1 MAFFKIEKSGC
12 CEHKGLCQVRAD
24 FYWDEKDPAYSLTE
38 CKIYPEKGYEG
49 KVDGIMGAPVD
60 LKDYKKWE
68 NALPTEMK
76 HLPFHSH
83 FVYFQD
89 TVKDDEILFCFEL
102 ALDWRVKNQP
112 MKNVKPVWNL
122 SKSIVGKA
130 RIDSVKTKDFTT
142 VSEIYSVK

>member
-24 FYWDEKDPAYSLTE
+24 FYWDEKDPEYSLTE
-38 CKIYPEKGYEG
+38 CKIYPKEGYEG
-49 KVDGIMGAPVD
+49 KVDEIGMPIDVD
-60 LKDYKKWE
+60 DYKKWE

-76 HLPFHSH
+76 HQPFHSH
-83 FVYFQD
+83 FIYFPD

-112 MKNVKPVWNL
+112 VKNVKPVWNL
-122 SKSIVGKA
+122 SKSVSSKT
-130 RIDSVKTKDFTT
+130 RIDGVKAQDFTK
-142 VSEIYSVK
+142 VSELYSVK

>member
-12 CEHKGLCQVRAD
+12 REHKGLCQVRAD

-38 CKIYPEKGYEG
+38 CKIYPEKGYTG
-49 KVDGIMGAPVD
+49 KVDEMGTPVD
-60 LKDYKKWE
+60 IEDYQKWE
-68 NALPTEMK
+68 DSLPTEMK

-83 FVYFQD
+83 FVYFPD
-89 TVKDDEILFCFEL
+89 TVMDEEILFCFEL

-112 MKNVKPVWNL
+112 VKNVKPVWDMFATQA
-122 SKSIVGKA
+122 SKV
-130 RIDSVKTKDFTT
+130 RIDSVKAKDFST